1 MDAVGVERREGEFRG
16 ILGAQVDHRLP
27 VAVADYQVAAGA
39 GDRQRDH
46 QRGDHPGCLLAV
58 AVGAEEPS
66 RLVDQQLVEARLG
79 ALARAAEPCGGATD
93 DLRQRVAPRTAAD
106 IHVGRVDLPAI
117 AHRTIQHGVRPPAVW
132 CPFRGRDQ
140 GLSLRLGHG
149 KGDQPGSRHLQARQ
163 RYEQPSVRAV
173 LSGAV
178 DRAQQ
183 SLQLR
188 LTGMVRDFDVRHRTS
203 PWVR

>member
-1 MDAVGVERREGEFRG
+1 MAGDDRASLVDTVGVERREGQFRR

-27 VAVADYQVAAGA
+27 VAMADYQVAAGA

-46 QRGDHPGCLLAV
+46 QRGDHPGRLLAV

-79 ALARAAEPCGGATD
+79 ALARAAEPFGGAID

-106 IHVGRVDLPAI
+106 VHVGRVDLPAV
-117 AHRTIQHGVRPPAVW
+117 AHRPIQHGVRPPAVRR
-132 CPFRGRDQ
+132 PFRGRDQ
-140 GLSLRLGHG
+140 GLSLRPGRAERER
-149 KGDQPGSRHLQARQ
+149 DQPGARQ
-163 RYEQPSVRAV
+163 PPSAAVVREQPSVGAV

-178 DRAQQ
+178 N
-183 SLQLR
+183 R
-188 LTGMVRDFDVRHRTS
+188 LNQPFQG
-203 PWVR
+203 